1 MVAETKLLFLVR
13 HGQAWS
19 NYLEEVLGP
28 GTVHGCAPVTTE
40 A

>member
-1 MVAETKLLFLVR
+1 MIAETKLLFLVR

-28 GTVHGCAPVTTE
+28 GTVFSPASENTE
-40 A
+40 V